1 MKQRERVP
9 EKSFIFNQKKKEE
22 KIQLKKRR
30 LSYGKHSNSK
40 TFRGGGKV
48 I

>member
-22 KIQLKKRR
+22 KIQLKKEIK
-30 LSYGKHSNSK
+30 LWK
-40 TFRGGGKV
+40 TQ
-48 I
+48 

>member
-1 MKQRERVP
+1 MKQRESVP
-9 EKSFIFNQKKKEE
+9 EKSFIFNPKKEE
-22 KIQLKKRR
+22 RTDTTKRR

>member
-1 MKQRERVP
+1 MKQRESVH
-9 EKSFIFNQKKKEE
+9 EKSFIFNQKEE
-22 KIQLKKRR
+22 RTDTTKRR
-30 LSYGKHSNSK
+30 LSYGKRSKDK